1 MAKTIHTSII
11 IHASAD
17 RVWNILTDTD
27 RYPEWN
33 PFIRSIR
40 GELKEG
46 NRITARIQKMTFKPM
61 VLVYEKN
68 RTLEWLG
75 SLYIKG
81 LFDGKHRFRITD
93 NVDGSVTFEQSE
105 VFKGILVGLFAN
117 MLDNDTQPGFVEMN
131 EALKVRAERR

>member
-1 MAKTIHTSII
+1 MIHTSII
-11 IHASAD
+11 IHATPD

-93 NVDGSVTFEQSE
+93 NGDGSVTFEQSE
-105 VFKGILVGLFAN
+105 VFKGIL
-117 MLDNDTQPGFVEMN
+117 
-131 EALKVRAERR
+131 